1 MYHPVM
7 RALLASLLLLVACN
21 GSPPGPVDGAADRP
35 RRDRAAAEGPPG
47 TDARIDLAPLA
58 DSARLEQALGDQS
71 RPREASPD
79 APPVCPAGSWCS
91 ALYPPTWTPTSPA
104 DAKGRFLHDFS
115 YAGYQRGEKPIPT
128 AVAGPIVDA
137 VKDHGADPTASKDS
151 TAAIQAAI
159 DAVAAKQGGVVL
171 IPAGSYRLDGTLS
184 VTSNGTVIRGAGAS
198 LTALRFTR
206 HAGMS
211 NSAHLRFVG
220 KVVRGPDHLLAQ
232 DGLARSK
239 MVELANL
246 GALKVGDEVALG
258 WVVTADFVA
267 EHGMTGVWNA
277 GFIGQWKPIFRRTI
291 VAIDPVLKRVT
302 LDVPL
307 RYAAKIRDKASLRVE
322 SGYLREC
329 GVEQLAV
336 ANAVAWDKAWAENQV
351 AAIELSEVADG
362 WVREVHSTTT
372 PYATGF
378 TASDTTP
385 YHLQSSGIRV
395 QGSKRVTIL
404 ASSMRT
410 AQNRGSGGNGY
421 LFEVRS
427 SSELLIKDCV
437 ARDGRHNVI
446 QNWDF
451 GLSGCVVSGLDSA
464 GSTMVTLLLGVPV
477 PVPGRCEYHHSLA
490 MANLVEDSVLD
501 DGWEAKNRGTESSGA
516 GHTSTAGVFWNLRG
530 AGQLLSKQ
538 YGWGYLIGTA
548 PTLTLDT
555 ALDLFAGAG
564 TAPEDYVEG
573 AGQGATLFPKS
584 LYQHQ
589 LARRLGS
596 P

>member
-1 MYHPVM
+1 M
-7 RALLASLLLLVACN
+7 RALLAALLLAAACS
-21 GSPPGPVDGAADRP
+21 GAPAGAVDAAADSP
-35 RRDRAAAEGPPG
+35 RRDRAAGEGAAG
-47 TDARIDLAPLA
+47 DLRLDLALTDLARGEVLA
-58 DSARLEQALGDQS
+58 DRP
-71 RPREASPD
+71 RPREAGPD
-79 APPVCPAGSWCS
+79 APPFCPSGSWCS
-91 ALYPPTWTPTSPA
+91 ALYPPGWTPTQPA
-104 DAKGRFLHDFS
+104 DAKGRVLQDYSH
-115 YAGYQRGEKPIPT
+115 AGYQRGEKPIPT
-128 AVAGPIVDA
+128 PAGPVVDV
-137 VKDHGADPTASKDS
+137 VKDHGADPTASQDS

-159 DAVAAKQGGVVL
+159 DAVAAKQGGVVQ
-171 IPAGSYRLDGTLS
+171 IPAGSYRVDGTLS
-184 VTSNGTVIRGAGAS
+184 VVASGTVIRGAGAS
-198 LTALRFTR
+198 LSALRFTK
-206 HAGMS
+206 HDGMS
-211 NSAHLRFVG
+211 NSAHLRLAG

-232 DGLARSK
+232 DGLARSHV
-239 MVELANL
+239 VELASL

-258 WVVTADFVA
+258 WIVTPDFVA

-277 GFIGQWKPIFRRTI
+277 TFLGQWKPIFRRTI

-307 RYAAKIRDKASLRVE
+307 RYPAKIRDKASLRVE

-329 GVEQLAV
+329 GVEQLAL
-336 ANAVAWDKAWAENQV
+336 ANAVAWDKAWSQDQV
-351 AAIELSEVADG
+351 AVLELSEVADG
-362 WVREVHSTTT
+362 WVRDVHSTTT
-372 PYATGF
+372 PHATGF
-378 TASDTTP
+378 TASDKTP
-385 YHLQSSGIRV
+385 YHLQSGGIRV

-421 LFEVRS
+421 LFELRS
-427 SSELLIKDCV
+427 SSELLVKDCV
-437 ARDGRHNVI
+437 ARDGRHNFI

-451 GLSGCVVSGLDSA
+451 GLSGCVLTGLDSA
-464 GSTMVTLLLGVPV
+464 GSAMVTLVLGVPV

-490 MANLVEDSVLD
+490 MANLVDDSLLD

-516 GHTSTAGVFWNLRG
+516 GHTATAGVFWNLRG
-530 AGQLLSKQ
+530 AGLLLSKQ
-538 YGWGYLIGTA
+538 YGWGYVIGTA

-555 ALDLFAGAG
+555 ALDLLAGVG

>member
-1 MYHPVM
+1 M
-7 RALLASLLLLVACN
+7 RALLALLLLFAACN
-21 GSPPGPVDGAADRP
+21 DSSPGLADAAVDRS
-35 RRDRAAAEGPPG
+35 RRDRTLSDGPSAPELG
-47 TDARIDLAPLA
+47 LDLARPA
-58 DSARLEQALGDQS
+58 DLPRLEAALGDQP

-79 APPVCPAGSWCS
+79 AAPVCPAGSWCS

-115 YAGYQRGEKPIPT
+115 YAGYQRGEKPIP
-128 AVAGPIVDA
+128 AVAGPIVDV
-137 VKDHGADPTASKDS
+137 VKDHGADPTASKDA

-171 IPAGSYRLDGTLS
+171 IPAGSYRIDGTLS
-184 VTSNGTVIRGAGAS
+184 VTTSGTVIRGAGAAS
-198 LTALRFTR
+198 TALRFTK
-206 HAGMS
+206 HEGMS
-211 NSAHLRFVG
+211 NSAHLRLAG

-232 DGLARSK
+232 DGLVRASV
-239 MVELANL
+239 VELASV
-246 GALKVGDEVALG
+246 GALKAGDEVALG
-258 WVVTADFVA
+258 WVVTPDFVA

-291 VAIDPVLKRVT
+291 VAVDPVMKRVT

-307 RYAAKIRDKASLRVE
+307 RYPAKVRDKASLRVE

-329 GVEQLAV
+329 GVEQLAL
-336 ANAVAWDKAWAENQV
+336 ANAVAWDKAWAQNQV
-351 AAIELSEVADG
+351 AALELSEVADG
-362 WVREVHSTTT
+362 WVREVHSTST
-372 PYATGF
+372 PHATGF
-378 TASDTTP
+378 TTSDTTP
-385 YHLQSSGIRV
+385 YHLQSGGIRV

-404 ASSMRT
+404 ASSLRL

-421 LFEVRS
+421 HFELRS
-427 SSELLIKDCV
+427 SSEILVKDCV

-451 GLSGCVVSGLDSA
+451 GLSGCVVTGLDSA
-464 GSTMVTLLLGVPV
+464 GSAMVTLVLGVPV
-477 PVPGRCEYHHSLA
+477 PLPGRCEYHHSLA

-530 AGQLLSKQ
+530 AGTLLSKQ
-538 YGWGYLIGTA
+538 YGWGYVIGTA
-548 PTLTLDT
+548 PTLTLDA
-555 ALDLFAGAG
+555 ALDLFSGAG
-564 TAPEDYVEG
+564 TAPEDTVEG
-573 AGQGATLFPKS
+573 AGQGATLFPTS

-589 LARRLGS
+589 LARRLA